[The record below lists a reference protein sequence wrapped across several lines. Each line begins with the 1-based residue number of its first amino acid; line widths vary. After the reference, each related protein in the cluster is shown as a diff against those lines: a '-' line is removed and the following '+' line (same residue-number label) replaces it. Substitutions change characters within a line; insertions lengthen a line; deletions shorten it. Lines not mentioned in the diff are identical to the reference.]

1 MSKFKTKKTQR
12 TTYIYRDASG
22 RKVAELIPGENG
34 VTEEFI
40 TFLHSED
47 DSVHNS
53 DKRDANHGLLH
64 IEQMGNDG
72 GDYNADKQSSLADDG
87 ANPETIFINDFE
99 AAEESATFKAVWDRL
114 TDGQRDLAIKKLQGR
129 TNRDIAAEEGCT
141 EQAIHNRLKKVQKH
155 FENFRR

>member
-1 MSKFKTKKTQR
+1 MKTFKTKKTQR
-12 TTYIYRDASG
+12 TTYIYCDTNG

-40 TFLHSED
+40 AFLHSED
-47 DSVHNS
+47 DSVHNA

-64 IEQMGNDG
+64 IEQMGSDG
-72 GDYNADKQSSLADDG
+72 GDYAADKQTSLADDNS
-87 ANPETIFINDFE
+87 NPEVILINTFE
-99 AAEESATFKAVWDRL
+99 AAEKSEAFKAVWDRL

-129 TNRDIAAEEGCT
+129 SNRDIAAEEGCT

-155 FENFRR
+155 FEKFR